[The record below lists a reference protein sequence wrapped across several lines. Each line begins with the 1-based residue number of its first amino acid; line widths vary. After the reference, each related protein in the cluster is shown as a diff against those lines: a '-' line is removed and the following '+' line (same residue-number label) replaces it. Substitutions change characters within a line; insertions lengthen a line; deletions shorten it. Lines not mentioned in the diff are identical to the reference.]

1 MIEASID
8 IKLHLTGHTKKISS
22 QKRMYEQKNIKVN
35 KNQYYVIISIIF
47 QNIIKISNV
56 SILVNR
62 KIIIAFG
69 QQTFL

>member
-35 KNQYYVIISIIF
+35 KNQDMLF
-47 QNIIKISNV
+47 
-56 SILVNR
+56 
-62 KIIIAFG
+62 
-69 QQTFL
+69 